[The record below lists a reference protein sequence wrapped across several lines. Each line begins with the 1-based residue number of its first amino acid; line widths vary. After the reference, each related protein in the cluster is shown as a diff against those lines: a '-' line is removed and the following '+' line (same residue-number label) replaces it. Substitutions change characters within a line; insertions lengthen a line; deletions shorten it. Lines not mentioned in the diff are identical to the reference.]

1 MFAQCRKTDVDLVAL
16 RDALLARNQELM
28 SMAQGAGLP
37 PAEPRAVNLQ
47 PA

>member
-1 MFAQCRKTDVDLVAL
+1 M
-16 RDALLARNQELM
+16 LARKEELM
-28 SMAQGAGLP
+28 AQEESQGLP